1 MATPIRA
8 AGVVLLRHR
17 QGDTKV
23 LVVHR
28 PRHKDWSL
36 PKGKLDRGEN
46 VVAAAVREC
55 DEETGVVPILGPP
68 LERQEYPVMGRPKV
82 VDYWRAEAGRDN
94 GFTKNSEVDE
104 IRWVTP
110 AQAKNLLTYKRDY
123 ELVREATELPTS
135 IPMIF
140 LRHTAAMK
148 RVDYRGKND
157 AGRPLSG
164 RGREEARELVPL
176 LAAFGIKR
184 IHSSSAARC
193 VQTVRPYASAAR
205 VSVRKE
211 PSISEEGFEDK
222 PKAAAARVLELATL
236 QQPLLICSHRPVLP
250 ALMAPF
256 ADLVGKKIQSM
267 FTDTLPPGSF
277 IVVHRSF
284 AKSRWKI
291 TAVER
296 HDV

>member
-1 MATPIRA
+1 M
-8 AGVVLLRHR
+8 VLLRHR

-55 DEETGVVPILGPP
+55 DEETGGGTHSRPSPRASGVSGHGSA
-68 LERQEYPVMGRPKV
+68 EGGRLR
-82 VDYWRAEAGRDN
+82 RAEAGRDN

-140 LRHTAAMK
+140 LRHTAAM
-148 RVDYRGKND
+148 
-157 AGRPLSG
+157 
-164 RGREEARELVPL
+164 EARRLPRQE
-176 LAAFGIKR
+176 R
-184 IHSSSAARC
+184 R
-193 VQTVRPYASAAR
+193 RPAS
-205 VSVRKE
+205 
-211 PSISEEGFEDK
+211 F
-222 PKAAAARVLELATL
+222 
-236 QQPLLICSHRPVLP
+236 RPGP
-250 ALMAPF
+250 
-256 ADLVGKKIQSM
+256 
-267 FTDTLPPGSF
+267 
-277 IVVHRSF
+277 
-284 AKSRWKI
+284 
-291 TAVER
+291 
-296 HDV
+296 

>member
-36 PKGKLDRGEN
+36 PKGKLERGEN

-104 IRWVTP
+104 IRWAPLGLVSEV
-110 AQAKNLLTYKRDY
+110 LTHDH
-123 ELVREATELPTS
+123 ELVVVS
-135 IPMIF
+135 G
-140 LRHTAAMK
+140 LRL
-148 RVDYRGKND
+148 VD
-157 AGRPLSG
+157 
-164 RGREEARELVPL
+164 
-176 LAAFGIKR
+176 
-184 IHSSSAARC
+184 
-193 VQTVRPYASAAR
+193 
-205 VSVRKE
+205 
-211 PSISEEGFEDK
+211 
-222 PKAAAARVLELATL
+222 
-236 QQPLLICSHRPVLP
+236 
-250 ALMAPF
+250 
-256 ADLVGKKIQSM
+256 ADV
-267 FTDTLPPGSF
+267 
-277 IVVHRSF
+277 
-284 AKSRWKI
+284 A
-291 TAVER
+291 
-296 HDV
+296 